1 MVGVGVGLGF
11 ASVGVGV
18 RGAGV
23 TDGDGDELGDAEGD
37 GLADGDATCCEAITA
52 APSSSSATSATA
64 AKTVKTVDQRSTCRR
79 PGGWAGGG
87 ATFTPSG
94 GRSSCAVASGSGG
107 GGFSCMRQRPH
118 APCRTVGRST
128 GRPLGLMQD
137 VRELGPE
144 DGKGDDQDDREEC
157 HANEIVD
164 EVLVSLHVV

>member
-107 GGFSCMRQRPH
+107 GGFSCMRHKTARAVPNG
-118 APCRTVGRST
+118 RTLDRSAA
-128 GRPLGLMQD
+128 GLMQD